1 MKHLFISFILCT
13 LTLSAFA
20 QETDVNFALTAN
32 GATATATSGNPLLA
46 MDDNTGTRW
55 ESEHKVDPQTFTI
68 DLGQVRTFNTI
79 QIVWEGAYGKTFT
92 VSVSDDKETWT
103 PVWTVE
109 GQELKGFPYTQ
120 TQKIDKTTAR
130 YIQFHGTE
138 RGTGYGY
145 SFWEFRVFFVGDL
158 TLTTLEATPAT
169 KYMHMG
175 EENVITVTA
184 KDQIGKVIE
193 NAGEVT
199 YTISPVEAGVINGN
213 VFTPSQ
219 NGTATIVA
227 AIGDVKSAP
236 FEIVTYVSQLAAL
249 EAKTANGLAKVS
261 EGITINIIAEDQY
274 GLLMET
280 PDGVTCTIT
289 PADAGTIT
297 NNVYTPAK
305 VGSALIKVAIGEVE
319 ATPFEVFAYD
329 GENAAASASKESSKV
344 IAQSDINPEIGANNA
359 YYAVDGNDATIWQG
373 CYNGEVGPN
382 TEEDRTFDAWFVV
395 DLGAYYDVNMV
406 YILFE
411 GACSQMYH
419 VDFSEDNVTW
429 NTTYTYEGNAGINA
443 HARAIYGDDL
453 QNASNVRY
461 VRFWSTKAATQWG
474 LKMYEFKV
482 YGKVMKE
489 AALSDISVDEI
500 SAQKIISNGQLFLIR
515 DGKLF
520 NALGQSINQ

>member
-32 GATATATSGNPLLA
+32 GATATATSGDPLLA
-46 MDDNTGTRW
+46 MDDNIGTRW
-55 ESEHKVDPQTFTI
+55 ESEHGVDPQTLTI
-68 DLGQVRTFNTI
+68 DFGQSRTFNTI
-79 QIVWEGAYGKTFT
+79 QIVWEGAYAKDFT
-92 VSVSDDKETWT
+92 VSVSSDNA
-103 PVWTVE
+103 VWNQILKVE
-109 GQELKGFPYTQ
+109 DQYIPTQLTQ
-120 TQKIDKTTAR
+120 THLIDATTAR
-130 YIQFHGTE
+130 YVQFHGTE
-138 RGTGYGY
+138 RALDYGY
-145 SFWEFRVFFVGDL
+145 SFYEFRVYLAGVS
-158 TLTTLEATPAT
+158 TLTTLEAKPANT
-169 KYMHMG
+169 LAKVG
-175 EENVITVTA
+175 EDLAIDVTA
-184 KDQIGKVIE
+184 KDQNGQIMTD
-193 NAGEVT
+193 AGEVT
-199 YTISPVEAGVINGN
+199 YTI
-213 VFTPSQ
+213 
-219 NGTATIVA
+219 
-227 AIGDVKSAP
+227 
-236 FEIVTYVSQLAAL
+236 L
-249 EAKTANGLAKVS
+249 
-261 EGITINIIAEDQY
+261 
-274 GLLMET
+274 
-280 PDGVTCTIT
+280 

-305 VGSALIKVAIGEVE
+305 VGPALIKVAIGEVE

-344 IAQSDINPEIGANNA
+344 IAQSDINPEIEANNA

-373 CYNGEVGPN
+373 CYNGEAGTN

-406 YILFE
+406 HILFE

-419 VDFSEDNVTW
+419 VDFSEDNVAWT
-429 NTTYTYEGNAGINA
+429 TTYTYEGAAAINA

-453 QNASNVRY
+453 KNASKVRY

-482 YGKVMKE
+482 YGKVVKE
-489 AALSDISVDEI
+489 AALSDISLDEI

>member
-55 ESEHKVDPQTFTI
+55 ESEHEVDPQTFTI
-68 DLGQVRTFNTI
+68 DFGQVRTFNTI
-79 QIVWEGAYGKTFT
+79 QIVWEGAYAKDFT
-92 VSVSDDKETWT
+92 VSTSSDNSLWSEVLKVEDQ
-103 PVWTVE
+103 TVTNNE
-109 GQELKGFPYTQ
+109 VKTYFINQ
-120 TQKIDKTTAR
+120 TTAR

-138 RGTGYGY
+138 RALNYGY
-145 SFWEFRVFFVGDL
+145 SFYEFRVYLAGVS
-158 TLTTLEATPAT
+158 TLTTLEAKPAHT
-169 KYMHMG
+169 LAKVG
-175 EENVITVTA
+175 EDLAIDVTA
-184 KDQIGKVIE
+184 KDQNGQIMTD
-193 NAGEVT
+193 AGEAT
-199 YTISPVEAGVINGN
+199 YTI
-213 VFTPSQ
+213 
-219 NGTATIVA
+219 
-227 AIGDVKSAP
+227 
-236 FEIVTYVSQLAAL
+236 L
-249 EAKTANGLAKVS
+249 
-261 EGITINIIAEDQY
+261 
-274 GLLMET
+274 
-280 PDGVTCTIT
+280 

-297 NNVYTPAK
+297 NNVFTPAK

-329 GENAAASASKESSKV
+329 GENAAASTSKENSKV
-344 IAQSDINPEIGANNA
+344 IAQSDINPELDANNA

-373 CYNGEVGPN
+373 CYNGEAGAGD
-382 TEEDRTFDAWFVV
+382 EAARTFDAWFVV

-406 YILFE
+406 HILFE

-461 VRFWSTKAATQWG
+461 VRFWSTKAATQYG
-474 LKMYEFKV
+474 MKMYEFKV

-500 SAQKIISNGQLFLIR
+500 SGQKIISNGQLFLIR

-520 NALGQSINQ
+520 NALGQSVNQ